1 MRPRQGSLS
10 AANRRGQALL
20 EFAIL
25 VPVIILLIG
34 ATISFGLFFFRAN
47 VLQQAVD
54 VTAQEISR
62 MSLPPDRELGLG
74 RLESY
79 TVAADSCVDPNP
91 IAGDPDFKQRIYDEK
106 YLIIPVSDYEDCDDG
121 LQDFADS
128 LPLLNRL
135 LISVMVTDFVD
146 GQQVL
151 RYPGAIV
158 RNTCSDQRT
167 VLIPIV
173 KYCHRDLSEPPPFP
187 NDNPPPGGFVPSTI
201 HTAGEMIVKWVA
213 PVEEIRVDHDGDG
226 DTPPESPFKLCYHTD
241 PTLPSFEPGMVA
253 LRINYPQQATT
264 IINRIALVDDVDNP
278 NRKLGSSIVIV
289 GDTVVAPGV
298 DLGVCYQIEEPSER
312 RSPASHQ
319 PGSNPNAGTY
329 GLGELEALTRIVRP
343 YRKVMSFQAIYRRE
357 VFGE

>member
-1 MRPRQGSLS
+1 M
-10 AANRRGQALL
+10 

-25 VPVIILLIG
+25 VPIIILLIG

-62 MSLPPDRELGLG
+62 MALPPDRELGLG
-74 RLESY
+74 RLEAY
-79 TVAADSCVDPNP
+79 TVAADSCIDPNP
-91 IAGDPDFKQRIYDEK
+91 IADETDFKQRIYDEK
-106 YLIIPVSDYEDCDDG
+106 YLIIPVSDYEDCEGG

-135 LISVMVTDFVD
+135 LVSVMVIDFVD

-158 RNTCSDQRT
+158 RNTCTGQRT

-173 KYCHRDLSEPPPFP
+173 QYRHRDLSDPPPFP
-187 NDNPPPGGFVPSTI
+187 NDNPPPGGYVPSTI
-201 HTAGEMIVKWVA
+201 RTAGETIVKWVA
-213 PVEEIRVDHDGDG
+213 PVEEIRVDHDGNG
-226 DTPPESPFKLCYHTD
+226 VTTPESPFKLCYDND
-241 PTLPSFEPGMVA
+241 PTLASFEPGMVA
-253 LRINYPQQATT
+253 LRINYPAQATT
-264 IINRIALVDDVDNP
+264 MINRTTLVDDVDNP
-278 NRKLGSSIVIV
+278 NGTLGNCIVIV
-289 GDTVVAPGV
+289 GDTAVAPGV
-298 DLGVCYQIEEPSER
+298 DLGVCYRIEEPSAR
-312 RSPASHQ
+312 WSPATHQ
-319 PGSNPNAGTY
+319 PGSNPNAGAY

-343 YRKVMSFQAIYRRE
+343 FRKVMSFQAIYRRE